1 MQYILSNADTFIE
14 LGAWALSVIFFFLT
28 TYFRSSKK
36 LQALAGRV
44 INDAEQAFK
53 GTSHRGQDNFN
64 YALTMLYDKVPVALR
79 PFITRQLLGEMLQSA
94 FDELSAFA
102 TKQLDGA
109 VEQAEIILYGSEEG
123 RE

>member
-14 LGAWALSVIFFFLT
+14 LGLVIFFFLT

-53 GTSHRGQDNFN
+53 GTSQRGQDKFN
-64 YALTMLYDKVPVALR
+64 YALTMLYDKVPLVFR
-79 PFITRQLLGEMLQSA
+79 PFITREMLSNMLQSA
-94 FDELSAFA
+94 FDELSEFA

-109 VEQAEIILYGSEEG
+109 VDKAEVILYGSEEA

>member
-53 GTSHRGQDNFN
+53 GTSQRGQDKFN

-102 TKQLDGA
+102 AKQLDGA
-109 VEQAEIILYGSEEG
+109 VDKAEIILYGSQEAMD
-123 RE
+123 